1 MKRPAAALLA
11 ALMTTFATVAVAGA
25 ASDDA
30 CPSSRAYLEPKLK
43 TTPADGDY
51 YRIQRESI
59 RMPIDDVI
67 ALLGGVDKAYAIAGA
82 TRAHAVARI
91 EAGAEGAERR
101 FHEDTILRADALIEI
116 LDCRGGRGQRT

>member
-11 ALMTTFATVAVAGA
+11 AFISVAAMLPVASAATD
-25 ASDDA
+25 SA

-43 TTPADGDY
+43 TTPADGEF

-67 ALLGGVDKAYAIAGA
+67 ALMGGVDRAYAITKA
-82 TRAHAVARI
+82 TRTAAVTRI
-91 EAGAEGAERR
+91 ESGAKGAERR
-101 FHEDTILRADALIEI
+101 FHQDTILRADALIEI
-116 LDCRGGRGQRT
+116 LDCRAGRET